1 MQVLRQIKNDLI
13 EYFKSDI
20 QIHHNI
26 DINQNILDIS
36 IKRCNKFIYI
46 QPYYN
51 RFIVSGDI
59 EKTYI
64 NKLYLK
70 AECDIIK
77 ILKE

>member
-1 MQVLRQIKNDLI
+1 MQVLRQIKNDLL
-13 EYFKSDI
+13 EYFDNDI
-20 QIHHNI
+20 QVDHNT
-26 DINQNILDIS
+26 DINRNILDIS
-36 IKRCNKFIYI
+36 IRGRNKFIYI

-51 RFIVSGDI
+51 RFIVSGDF

-70 AECDIIK
+70 AEYDIIR

>member
-1 MQVLRQIKNDLI
+1 MQVLRQIKNDLL
-13 EYFKSDI
+13 EYFDGDI
-20 QIHHNI
+20 KVDHNI
-26 DINQNILDIS
+26 DINRNILDIS
-36 IKRCNKFIYI
+36 IKRQSKFIYI

-51 RFIVSGDI
+51 RFIVSGDL

>member
-13 EYFKSDI
+13 EYFNNDI
-20 QIHHNI
+20 QLDHNM
-26 DINQNILDIS
+26 DINRNVLDVS
-36 IKRCNKFIYI
+36 IRRRNKFIYI
-46 QPYYN
+46 KPYYN
-51 RFIVSGDI
+51 RFIVSGDL

>member
-1 MQVLRQIKNDLI
+1 MQVLRQIKNDLL
-13 EYFKSDI
+13 EYFDGDI
-20 QIHHNI
+20 KVDYNI
-26 DINQNILDIS
+26 DINRNILDIS

-51 RFIVSGDI
+51 RFIVSGDL

-64 NKLYLK
+64 NKFYLK

-77 ILKE
+77 ILKD